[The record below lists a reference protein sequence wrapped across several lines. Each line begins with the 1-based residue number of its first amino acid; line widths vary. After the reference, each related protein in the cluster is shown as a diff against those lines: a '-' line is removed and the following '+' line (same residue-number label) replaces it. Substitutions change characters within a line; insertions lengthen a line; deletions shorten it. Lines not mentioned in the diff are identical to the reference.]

1 MNRRKGKRSM
11 GKCVS
16 KGVIVFGVLA
26 CICVGFYAYLSNRS
40 VPEEE
45 EVIEVSVAQEVLL
58 RDLTSQYPP
67 SPREVV
73 KYYSDLTLCLHNEKY
88 SDEEFEKLALQA
100 RGLYDQELNDNNKE
114 EENFLSL
121 KSEVEDYQNMS
132 QTISSYT
139 LSSSTSVEYWKKEGR
154 DMASLYC
161 TYIFRKGKSTSSV
174 TEQFILRKD
183 DAGNWKILG
192 WTVANKK

>member
-1 MNRRKGKRSM
+1 M
-11 GKCVS
+11 GKSVS
-16 KGVIVFGVLA
+16 KGVIVVGVLA

-73 KYYSDLTLCLHNEKY
+73 KYYSDLTLSLHNEKY

>member
-1 MNRRKGKRSM
+1 M
-11 GKCVS
+11 GKSVS
-16 KGVIVFGVLA
+16 KGVIVVGVLA

-100 RGLYDQELNDNNKE
+100 RGLYDQELNDNNK
-114 EENFLSL
+114 
-121 KSEVEDYQNMS
+121 
-132 QTISSYT
+132 
-139 LSSSTSVEYWKKEGR
+139 
-154 DMASLYC
+154 
-161 TYIFRKGKSTSSV
+161 
-174 TEQFILRKD
+174 
-183 DAGNWKILG
+183 
-192 WTVANKK
+192 